1 MKKLPLK
8 SRSIIVAKRT
18 PKLTFARVMVPR
30 SDLRQMFAVDSP
42 DQGQAGKQFTDRDE
56 AVMRAAI
63 HSLDTEGP
71 ALIFEFTEHHPR
83 RRLCMVVEV
92 SPVGMFTP
100 IGGGS

>member
-8 SRSIIVAKRT
+8 SLAITVAKSEPRQV
-18 PKLTFARVMVPR
+18 FARVMVPK
-30 SDLRQMFAVDSP
+30 SDLTQMFAVDSP
-42 DQGQAGKQFTDRDE
+42 DHGQAGKQFIDRDE

-71 ALIFEFTEHHPR
+71 AFVYEFTEHNPR

-92 SPVGMFTP
+92 SHIGMFTP
-100 IGGGS
+100 IGGGA